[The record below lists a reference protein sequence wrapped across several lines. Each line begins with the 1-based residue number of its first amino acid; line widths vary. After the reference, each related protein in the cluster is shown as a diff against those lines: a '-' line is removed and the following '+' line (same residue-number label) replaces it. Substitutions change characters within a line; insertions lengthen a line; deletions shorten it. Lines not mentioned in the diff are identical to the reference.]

1 MVNEIETT
9 WDDISNDFIYS
20 DLLGIEPKYQF
31 ILDNIENIFNDENN
45 FHIHY
50 VMPKLIWLSEKVDMN
65 GLPSNIFKNIIL
77 YYLNKKKIDL
87 TDVMFCNIDVFKK

>member
-1 MVNEIETT
+1 MVKQVELS

-31 ILDNIENIFNDENN
+31 VLDNIENIFKDENN

-50 VMPKLIWLSEKVDMN
+50 VMPKLIWLSEKVDKT
-65 GLPSNIFKNIIL
+65 GIPENIFKKIIL
-77 YYLNKKKIDL
+77 YYLNKKGMDS
-87 TDVMFCNIDVFKK
+87 TDIVFCNIDAFKK